1 MHPSVAVIGTV
12 FVDYKGFA
20 PKGYNPVG
28 RNVGRVEIVPGGV
41 ARNVAVNMRH
51 LSVDTWF
58 VGTISKDGA
67 GEVLKSKMN
76 DYGIH
81 LDYLATVPEGGTGA
95 WLVILGED
103 GSLKGSVSQMPDV
116 GVMRDAIVPVLPKIT
131 GQVDGI
137 ALEIDLSEDIA
148 RAVLNQAKSDNC
160 KLYALPG
167 NFSVIGK
174 NYDMFEDIECFIC
187 NEVEAGILF
196 GEEIKESGKMLSEA
210 IYFAKQHKLRNFVVT
225 MGENGAVYIDHAGA
239 SGFQDIYPT
248 EVIDSTGAGDAFFSA
263 TTAAL
268 LHKKSLAQAV
278 DVGAKIASL
287 VISAKESDCS
297 EFAAQISKNL
307 DLDWFK

>member
-51 LSVDTWF
+51 LSVATWF
-58 VGTISKDGA
+58 VGTINQDGA
-67 GEVLKSKMN
+67 GETLKSKMN
-76 DYGIH
+76 SYGIH
-81 LDYLATVPEGGTGA
+81 LDYLTEVPYGGTGA

-103 GSLKGSVSQMPDV
+103 GSLLGSVSQMPDV
-116 GVMRDAIVPVLPKIT
+116 QVMRDAIVPVLPEIT
-131 GQVDGI
+131 SKVDGI

-148 RAVLNQAKSDNC
+148 RAVITQAKANDC

-174 NYDMFEDIECFIC
+174 NYDMFADIECFIC

-196 GEEIKESGKMLSEA
+196 GETITESGKMLSEA
-210 IYFAKQHKLRNFVVT
+210 IYFAKQYKLKNFVVT
-225 MGENGAVYIDHAGA
+225 MGENGSVYIDHAGA
-239 SGFQDIYPT
+239 SGFQDIYQT
-248 EVIDSTGAGDAFFSA
+248 RVVDSTGAGDAFFSA

-268 LHKKSLAQAV
+268 LHKSTLAQAV
-278 DVGAKIASL
+278 DVGAKIASM

-297 EFAAQISKNL
+297 EFAAKISENFK
-307 DLDWFK
+307 LDWFK